1 MAKQIKKIDIEL
13 TEEEKKEEE
22 KLVKKGYKS
31 VVCPKCGTVY
41 TGKFLT
47 SLVSCGACNIRRGI
61 DRRMVR
67 KK

>member
-1 MAKQIKKIDIEL
+1 MAKKIKEVKVEL

-31 VVCPKCGTVY
+31 VVCPTCGAVY

-47 SLVSCGACNIRRGI
+47 GLVSCGNCNRVRRLRGG
-61 DRRMVR
+61 
-67 KK
+67 K